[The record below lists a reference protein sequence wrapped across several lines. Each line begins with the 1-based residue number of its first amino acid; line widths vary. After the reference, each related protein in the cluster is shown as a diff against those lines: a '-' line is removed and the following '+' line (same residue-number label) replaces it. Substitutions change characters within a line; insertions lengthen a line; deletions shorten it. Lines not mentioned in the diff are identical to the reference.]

1 MSRILIGFLC
11 VFVAGSPR
19 AWGAQME
26 GPTVYEV
33 EPSLAVISDDGSQAY
48 YVESGSYGWTDE
60 SFGPKKN
67 STLIRLDLNQKTSA
81 KVDLDPSVGGTKFRL
96 VGFAPTGELI
106 GYSRGN
112 VWAYAPAARALRVL
126 FTVPADSFHARTRA
140 RLRY

>member
-1 MSRILIGFLC
+1 MLRILIGFLC
-11 VFVAGSPR
+11 VFVAGSPP

-67 STLIRLDLNQKTSA
+67 SALIRLASDNG
-81 KVDLDPSVGGTKFRL
+81 VHV
-96 VGFAPTGELI
+96 LI
-106 GYSRGN
+106 G
-112 VWAYAPAARALRVL
+112 A
-126 FTVPADSFHARTRA
+126 
-140 RLRY
+140 